1 MITHTVPR
9 DGPLISRE
17 SDALDIIGE
26 AFGQGAELVVIPA
39 ERLAPEFFRLSTG
52 LAGAM
57 LQKFTNYQM
66 RVAIVGDISGYL
78 EKSAPLRDFV
88 RESNRGTQV
97 RFLSSDAEL

>member
-1 MITHTVPR
+1 MFT
-9 DGPLISRE
+9 RE

-26 AFGQGAELVVIPA
+26 AFGKGADLVVIPA
-39 ERLAPEFFRLSTG
+39 SRLGSEFFRLSTG

-66 RVAIVGDISGYL
+66 RVAIVGDIAEYL

-88 RESNRGTQV
+88 RESNRGSQV
-97 RFLSSDAEL
+97 RFLASDAEL